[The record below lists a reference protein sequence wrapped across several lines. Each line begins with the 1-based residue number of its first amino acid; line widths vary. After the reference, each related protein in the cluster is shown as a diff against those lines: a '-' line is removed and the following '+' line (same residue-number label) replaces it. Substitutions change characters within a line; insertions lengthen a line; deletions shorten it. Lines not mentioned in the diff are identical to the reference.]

1 LAALAGSEIGMS
13 GPVVVVLAAGRGSR
27 FQSPEHKLV
36 QPLGASSVLG
46 TTLRM
51 VLASRLPMVVVATAA
66 MSEVAGR
73 SVAKRDIV
81 VIPEVGEERAHP
93 LGMGYSIACGVGARP
108 DATGWLI
115 LPGDMPMVKPET
127 LRAVADALE
136 HHTVAYAQYRGRR
149 GHPVG
154 FAAELFSELA
164 TLSGDEGAR
173 RLLARYPAHGVE
185 VDDPGVLIDIDTEA
199 DLESLR
205 AGSSPIAPQPH
216 H

>member
-1 LAALAGSEIGMS
+1 MS

-36 QPLGASSVLG
+36 QPFEASSILG
-46 TTLRM
+46 TTLRN
-51 VLASRLPMVVVATAA
+51 VLASQLPMVVVATAA

-73 SVAKRDIV
+73 SVATRDV
-81 VIPEVGEERAHP
+81 VVVPEVGETRALP

-115 LPGDMPMVKPET
+115 LPGDMPMVTPET
-127 LRAVADALE
+127 LQAVARALE

-173 RLLARYPAHGVE
+173 RLLARYPAHGVD

-205 AGSSPIAPQPH
+205 ASTPPVAPLPH